1 MKTPIYKAL
10 ISPLAGIVLALA
22 ASVQSADATILQ
34 YTVTKP
40 VQKTELNYVL
50 AVPKFDLSL
59 GTLTGVTLS
68 YASNLST
75 VLTVQDNSLTTSS
88 SGVARTRV
96 KFTLDDPFHYLT
108 ASGAQ
113 LTQTFGQGFAYRLSP
128 GGQLT
133 SNPIS
138 QLATF
143 TRDYNSAAIL
153 SEFSTT
159 GDGTLDL
166 TLSTKTLTVLTNSGG
181 NTSAGQVTE
190 GNSTLLVTYT
200 YDTLV
205 YAPEPSSM
213 AALALVAGATV
224 FSQYR
229 RWRNSGIPTPT
240 HA

>member
-1 MKTPIYKAL
+1 MNTPIYKAL
-10 ISPLAGIVLALA
+10 ISPLAGIILASA
-22 ASVQSADATILQ
+22 AWVQSADATILQ

-50 AVPKFDLSL
+50 TVPKFDLSL
-59 GTLTGVTLS
+59 GTLTGVAIS
-68 YASNLST
+68 YAANLST

-88 SGVARTRV
+88 SGVAKTRV

-113 LTQTFGQGFAYRLSP
+113 LTQTFGQGFAYSLSP

-133 SNPIS
+133 SSPIS

-143 TRDYNSAAIL
+143 TKNYTSEDIL
-153 SEFSTT
+153 GEFSTH
-159 GDGTLDL
+159 GAGTVDL
-166 TLSTKTLTVLTNSGG
+166 ALSTKTLTVLTNSGG
-181 NTSAGQVTE
+181 NSSASQVTE
-190 GNSTLLVTYT
+190 GNSSMVVTYT

-213 AALALVAGATV
+213 AALMIVTGATI

-229 RWRNSGIPTPT
+229 RRRASNTATPLNV
-240 HA
+240 

>member
-1 MKTPIYKAL
+1 
-10 ISPLAGIVLALA
+10 LA
-22 ASVQSADATILQ
+22 AWVQSADATILQ
-34 YTVTKP
+34 YTVTQS

-50 AVPKFDLSL
+50 SVPKFDLSL
-59 GTLTGVTLS
+59 GTLTGVTIS

-75 VLTVQDNSLTTSS
+75 VLTVQDNSLTTNSA
-88 SGVARTRV
+88 GVAKTRV

-113 LTQTFGQGFAYRLSP
+113 LTQTFGQGFSYSLSP
-128 GGQLT
+128 GGQLVST
-133 SNPIS
+133 PIT

-143 TRDYNSAAIL
+143 TQNYTSAAVL

-159 GDGTLDL
+159 GDGTVDL
-166 TLSTKTLTVLTNSGG
+166 TLSTKTTTVLTNSGG
-181 NTSAGQVTE
+181 NTAASQVTE
-190 GNSTLLVTYT
+190 GNSTMVVTYT

-213 AALALVAGATV
+213 AALMIVAGASI

-229 RWRNSGIPTPT
+229 RRRNANTATPSN
-240 HA
+240 A